1 VRQKGLIEKM
11 AFTSWE
17 AGTKIRVFPSKLAL
31 ACAVQLFRII
41 GYTRNDTLATRFAMR
56 STSTLQPRIKL
67 EPVLHGACE
76 KSARS
81 VITAIRRTAAGRASA
96 AALSDLVDTLTGVIE
111 QTTELLLAG
120 KHVRV
125 IEDNEAMTTQAAADL
140 LNVSR
145 PHLVKL
151 LETGK
156 IPQLPKVGRH
166 RRVARVAVLKY
177 QRAEDA
183 KRTSALKALS
193 SLSQRHRL
201 GY

>member
-1 VRQKGLIEKM
+1 MG
-11 AFTSWE
+11 
-17 AGTKIRVFPSKLAL
+17 
-31 ACAVQLFRII
+31 
-41 GYTRNDTLATRFAMR
+41 
-56 STSTLQPRIKL
+56 STTTMQPRAKRAPAL
-67 EPVLHGACE
+67 RGACE

-81 VITAIRRTAAGRASA
+81 VISAIRRATPGKASSK
-96 AALSDLVDTLTGVIE
+96 ALTDLVESLTGVIE

-125 IEDNEAMTTQAAADL
+125 IEDNEAITTQEAADL

-151 LETGK
+151 LEAGQ

-166 RRVARVAVLKY
+166 RRVARAAVLKY
-177 QRAEDA
+177 KRTQDA
-183 KRTSALKALS
+183 KRESALKELTALS
-193 SLSQRHRL
+193 HRHSL

>member
-1 VRQKGLIEKM
+1 MGSTTL
-11 AFTSWE
+11 
-17 AGTKIRVFPSKLAL
+17 PSRANLA
-31 ACAVQLFRII
+31 
-41 GYTRNDTLATRFAMR
+41 
-56 STSTLQPRIKL
+56 
-67 EPVLHGACE
+67 PVLRGACE

-81 VITAIRRTAAGRASA
+81 IISAIQRTAPGNASSE
-96 AALSDLVDTLTGVIE
+96 ALTELVESLTGVIE

-125 IEDNEAMTTQAAADL
+125 IEDDEIMTTQEAADL

-151 LETGK
+151 LETGR

-166 RRVARVAVLKY
+166 RRVARVAMLKY
-177 QRAEDA
+177 KRAQDA
-183 KRTSALKALS
+183 KREAALKELAA
-193 SLSQRHRL
+193 LSQRYNL

>member
-1 VRQKGLIEKM
+1 M
-11 AFTSWE
+11 S
-17 AGTKIRVFPSKLAL
+17 
-31 ACAVQLFRII
+31 
-41 GYTRNDTLATRFAMR
+41 
-56 STSTLQPRIKL
+56 STTTLQPLAKRA
-67 EPVLHGACE
+67 PVLRGVSE

-81 VITAIRRTAAGRASA
+81 VISASQRIA
-96 AALSDLVDTLTGVIE
+96 PRKASSEALAELVDSLTGVIE

-125 IEDNEAMTTQAAADL
+125 IVDDESMTTQEAANF

-156 IPQLPKVGRH
+156 SPQLPKVGRH

-177 QRAEDA
+177 KRTHDA
-183 KRTSALKALS
+183 KRESALKELAA
-193 SLSQRHRL
+193 LSQRHNL

>member
-1 VRQKGLIEKM
+1 
-11 AFTSWE
+11 
-17 AGTKIRVFPSKLAL
+17 
-31 ACAVQLFRII
+31 
-41 GYTRNDTLATRFAMR
+41 MR
-56 STSTLQPRIKL
+56 STTVTQLSVKR
-67 EPVLHGACE
+67 EPSLRGACE

-81 VITAIRRTAAGRASA
+81 LIPVIRRATPGKTSLEAMA
-96 AALSDLVDTLTGVIE
+96 DLVDSLTGVIE
-111 QTTELLLAG
+111 QTAELLLAG
-120 KHVRV
+120 KRVRV
-125 IEDNEAMTTQAAADL
+125 IEDDETMTTQEAADL

-177 QRAEDA
+177 KRNRDA
-183 KRTSALKALS
+183 LRESALKELAAF
-193 SLSQRHRL
+193 SQRHRL